1 VYTIN
6 LKEGKIDGKEAE
18 YTFLVPQL
26 WRTYLTADI
35 ELGGY
40 ESIYLD
46 KLNFYYMPQN
56 SLAKPEFLM
65 SLYISSPEVQEE
77 EYMHKIMETNKYSFF
92 VNRAEANNMTSEL
105 DLAFFQ
111 IFINNVSDDE
121 FLKDLIRFPEDQYFV
136 TYNTVFVGDIELA
149 SSAVKERNKLYLPL
163 RELADALDYEV
174 SWNPE
179 LYMVTLENEENIIN
193 LFVQNN
199 FNVITRDDRTYVST
213 IFVIQGLD
221 KNVEIDN
228 KSNIY
233 IT

>member
-1 VYTIN
+1 
-6 LKEGKIDGKEAE
+6 
-18 YTFLVPQL
+18 
-26 WRTYLTADI
+26 
-35 ELGGY
+35 
-40 ESIYLD
+40 
-46 KLNFYYMPQN
+46 MPQN